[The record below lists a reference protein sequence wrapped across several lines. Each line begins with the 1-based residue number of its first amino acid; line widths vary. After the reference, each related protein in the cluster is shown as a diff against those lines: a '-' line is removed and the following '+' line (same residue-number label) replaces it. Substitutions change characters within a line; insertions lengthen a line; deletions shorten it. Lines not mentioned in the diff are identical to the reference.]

1 MIVVFLFGAVMF
13 GGGIF
18 LCLVL
23 GLFSYGETRE
33 ENAKHGKVGKTL
45 NKYHRGK

>member
-1 MIVVFLFGAVMF
+1 LLFILFAAVMF

-23 GLFSYGETRE
+23 GLFSLGETRK
-33 ENAKHGKVGKTL
+33 ENAKHGKVGKIL
-45 NKYHRGK
+45 IKYHRGK